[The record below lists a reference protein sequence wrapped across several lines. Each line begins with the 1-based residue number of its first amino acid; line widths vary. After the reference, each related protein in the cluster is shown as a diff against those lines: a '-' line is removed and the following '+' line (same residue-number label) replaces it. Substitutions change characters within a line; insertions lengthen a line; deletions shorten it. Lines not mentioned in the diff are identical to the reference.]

1 MESDATDSKF
11 TSGGDKVIMIEAICF
26 DLGDTLIAEETVI
39 HNSVGQA
46 LTTNII
52 ESTFKIL
59 DKIRKSGCKLTLIA
73 NDNSV
78 IARNIVKT
86 TSLENYFNVIV
97 ISEELGVE
105 KPDQQIFVAALAKLG
120 VKPRNTVM
128 VGDRIDS
135 DIIEANRVGMKRV
148 LFKWNTRYDELITSE
163 EEKPK
168 FTIGSLT
175 ELPGLLGLM

>member
-1 MESDATDSKF
+1 
-11 TSGGDKVIMIEAICF
+11 
-26 DLGDTLIAEETVI
+26 
-39 HNSVGQA
+39 
-46 LTTNII
+46 
-52 ESTFKIL
+52 
-59 DKIRKSGCKLTLIA
+59 
-73 NDNSV
+73 
-78 IARNIVKT
+78 
-86 TSLENYFNVIV
+86 
-97 ISEELGVE
+97 
-105 KPDQQIFVAALAKLG
+105 VAALAKLG

-135 DIIEANRVGMKRV
+135 DIIEANRVGMKSV